1 VNDNPDARAFVVD
14 TQLADP
20 RTGLAKDRTSFAR
33 FRTQL
38 ALDRTTL
45 AWIRTALT
53 MATFGFGTVAFFRS
67 LRLTSSTPESVQLHA
82 AAIRFGVG
90 LILLGVAATLL
101 QGVAHWRALRRLRRD
116 EVPILSRWPLSI
128 TVAMLLAVVGL
139 ASLWDLLGGI
149 SSWR

>member
-1 VNDNPDARAFVVD
+1 MD
-14 TQLADP
+14 TTMADP
-20 RTGLAKDRTSFAR
+20 RTGLAKDRTSFAK

-53 MATFGFGTVAFFRS
+53 MATFGFGVVGFFRS
-67 LRLTSSTPESVQLHA
+67 VRLESPTPEAVQLHA
-82 AAIRFGVG
+82 SAIRFGVA
-90 LILLGVAATLL
+90 LIVLGVAAT
-101 QGVAHWRALRRLRRD
+101 VASGISHWVALRRLRRD
-116 EVPILSRWPLSI
+116 EVPVLTRWPLSV

-149 SSWR
+149 SPWR